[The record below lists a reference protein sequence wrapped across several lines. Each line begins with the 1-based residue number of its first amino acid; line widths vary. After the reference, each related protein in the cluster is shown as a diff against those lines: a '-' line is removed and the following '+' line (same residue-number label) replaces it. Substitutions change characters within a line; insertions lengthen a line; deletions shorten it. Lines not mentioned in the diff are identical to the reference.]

1 MAIISPMLIER
12 SSEGADRLPG
22 VLSVGMTLP
31 ADMQLRGRSQ
41 AMPVADDGRDDVA
54 VSSMSDV
61 VEQRCRDTELL
72 VAVAG

>member
-1 MAIISPMLIER
+1 
-12 SSEGADRLPG
+12 
-22 VLSVGMTLP
+22 MTLP
-31 ADMQLRGRSQ
+31 ADMELRDRSQ

-54 VSSMSDV
+54 ASSMSDV